1 VTNRQLRLASR
12 PVGLP
17 QPSDWSLSTEP
28 VPEPGPGEFCVEIT
42 HVSVDPAMRGWM
54 NDVRSYLPPIAL
66 GEVMRAGAAGRVVA
80 SRHPGFAVDDW
91 VAGLFGVQEYAVSD
105 GQGVYQVDPDL
116 VPLPTWLGTL
126 GLTGLT
132 AYFGL
137 FDIGRPQPGNVVV
150 VSGAAGAVGSVVG
163 QLARLEGC
171 RVIGIAGGPDK
182 CAWLTDELRFDAA
195 IDYKN
200 QPVGKELRRLAPQG
214 LDVYFDNVGGELLD
228 TALTRLAQGAR
239 IVSCGAISQYNSSEI
254 RGPRNYLMLLVARA
268 SMTGFVVF
276 DQLDRYP
283 EARARLA
290 RWVRSG
296 ELISRE
302 DVVPG
307 GVDDFPQV
315 FGRLFTGG
323 NTGKLVLAL
332 R

>member
-66 GEVMRAGAAGRVVA
+66 GEVMRAGAVGRVVA

-137 FDIGRPQPGNVVV
+137 FDIGRPQPGDIVV

-228 TALTRLAQGAR
+228 TALTRLAHGAR
-239 IVSCGAISQYNSSEI
+239 IVICGAISQYNSSEI

>member
-1 VTNRQLRLASR
+1 MTNRQLRLASR

-42 HVSVDPAMRGWM
+42 HVSVDPAMRGGM

-137 FDIGRPQPGNVVV
+137 FDIGRPQPGDIVV

-228 TALTRLAQGAR
+228 TALTRLAHGAR
-239 IVSCGAISQYNSSEI
+239 IVICGAISQYNSSEI

-296 ELISRE
+296 ELVSRE

>member
-228 TALTRLAQGAR
+228 TALTRLAHGAR
-239 IVSCGAISQYNSSEI
+239 IVICGAISQYNSSEI